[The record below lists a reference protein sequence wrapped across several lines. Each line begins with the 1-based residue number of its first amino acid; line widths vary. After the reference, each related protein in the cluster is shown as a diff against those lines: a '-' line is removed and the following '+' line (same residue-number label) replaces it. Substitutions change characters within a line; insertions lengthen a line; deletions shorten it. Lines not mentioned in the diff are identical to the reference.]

1 MSWFSDL
8 FGDEEESSSS
18 KQYQSSIK
26 AFDKIPLPTEQELT
40 LALQRMV
47 QLGQITPEM
56 ATTMYQQN
64 SELYKATT
72 DPKLY
77 NAQLESLSSLQDISK
92 NEGLTAM
99 DRAQLNDIDIQEATR
114 LRGEQEALQNSM
126 ASRGISGSGQ
136 ELASRMIAEQG
147 AADRQSAQGVNVAAL
162 AQKRA
167 LDAISQSGT
176 LAGSMREQD
185 FSEQSQKAKAQ
196 DAINQFN
203 TQMKQQTENTNVAA
217 RNQSQTQNLN
227 QAYNIQK
234 TNLEQS
240 NRERESAADAAQKD
254 FENRYRVTAGKA
266 GQSSGYADSLSTQS
280 KNNADRW
287 GAGIKA
293 LTDIEGS
300 SDWFSDENLKKDV
313 NVLTNDE
320 VDDLLDNLT
329 GYSYRYKGSN
339 EPGVGVMAQ
348 DLEKTPLEENVVDT
362 PKGKMVK
369 GDGAM
374 KSAMLAALANINN
387 RVNELEGK

>member
-8 FGDEEESSSS
+8 FGDEEESSAS
-18 KQYQSSIK
+18 KQYRSSIK
-26 AFDKIPLPTEQELT
+26 EFDKIPLPTEQELT

-77 NAQLESLSSLQDISK
+77 NAQLDSLSSLQDISK
-92 NEGLTAM
+92 NDGLTAM

-217 RNQSQTQNLN
+217 RNASQTQNLN

-240 NRERESAADAAQKD
+240 NRERESVADAAQKD
-254 FENRYRVTAGKA
+254 FDNRYRIAAGKA
-266 GQSSGYADSLSTQS
+266 GQISGYADSLNTQS
-280 KNNADRW
+280 KNTADSW

-293 LTDIEGS
+293 LSDT
-300 SDWFSDENLKKDV
+300 DWFSDENLKKDV
-313 NVLTNDE
+313 NVLTNEE
-320 VDDLLDNLT
+320 VNDFLDNLT

-339 EPGVGVMAQ
+339 EPGMGVMAQ
-348 DLEKTPLEENVVDT
+348 DIEKTPMEDNVVDT